1 MSVSDSS
8 PGLRYESH
16 VAPVFRGV
24 VAGVP
29 EQVDVSIVMPCL
41 NEADAL
47 RDCIHEA
54 TTALMDLGL
63 TGEVLVVDN
72 GSSDGSIAVAMA
84 AGARVVEEAERGYGS
99 ACRRGLTEARGRFI
113 VLGDADGTYDFTQ
126 LPSFVNPL
134 LNGADMVIGN
144 RLNSSMEA
152 GAMPWLHRWVGNPF
166 LTWVMNT
173 LFSTSIGDAHCGLR
187 SITRQSL
194 LSLRLSAPGMEFASE
209 FLIEALQNDVRIDQV
224 PIRYRL
230 RHGGRPK
237 LRTFRDGWRH
247 LGLLVSRWSKARHPA
262 NDEKRGAGLQS
273 GILGIPDLTGR
284 GEPDADR
291 IRL

>member
-24 VAGVP
+24 VPGVP
-29 EQVDVSIVMPCL
+29 DQVEVSIVMPCL

-47 RDCIHEA
+47 RSCVIEA
-54 TTALMDLGL
+54 STALIDLGL
-63 TGEVLVVDN
+63 SGEVLVVDN
-72 GSSDGSIAVAMA
+72 GSSDGSIEVAMA
-84 AGARVVEEAERGYGS
+84 AGARVVEEAERGYGN
-99 ACRRGLTEARGRFI
+99 ACRRGLAEAKGRFM
-113 VLGDADGTYDFTQ
+113 VLGDADGTYDFTE
-126 LPSFVNPL
+126 LPSFVTPL

-144 RLNSSMEA
+144 RLNSSMETR
-152 GAMPWLHRWVGNPF
+152 AMPWLHRRIGNPF

-173 LFSTSIGDAHCGLR
+173 LFSSSIGDAHCGLR

-194 LSLRLSAPGMEFASE
+194 LRLRLSAPGMEFASE

-247 LGLLVSRWSKARHPA
+247 LALLLSRWSKARLPA
-262 NDEKRGAGLQS
+262 ENENHGAGLQS
-273 GILGIPDLTGR
+273 GLLGFPDLTGR